1 MSERTEAAPERLIP
15 FPKRSSYVPVRSL
28 TARLKKPL
36 LKAGVVA
43 ALLLF
48 AFFGGRALADGG
60 RAPKPIPIPAA
71 HAKARAKCPLDKPLK
86 CRAALVHAYEAIA
99 WQQKKNLELAREMV
113 GNVTAWTC
121 IHNGKGAL
129 RASVGEGPWNAR
141 TGNGYYGGLQMDR
154 TFMRQY
160 GADMIRRHHGGLADT
175 WTPREQLIV
184 AQRAFAQ
191 GRGYHPWPTT
201 GRACG
206 LIA

>member
-1 MSERTEAAPERLIP
+1 
-15 FPKRSSYVPVRSL
+15 VPVTKL
-28 TARLKKPL
+28 TDRIKMLMLKGGLIAVL
-36 LKAGVVA
+36 LV
-43 ALLLF
+43 L
-48 AFFGGRALADGG
+48 AFYTGRALARDA

-71 HAKARAKCPLDKPLK
+71 HAKARATCPLNRPLK

-99 WQQKKNLELAREMV
+99 WQQKQNLELAREMV
-113 GNVTAWTC
+113 GKLTDWTC
-121 IHNGKGAL
+121 IHNGRKGAH
-129 RASVGEGPWNAR
+129 SVGSGEGPWNAN

-154 TFMRQY
+154 SFMRTY
-160 GADMIRRHHGGLADT
+160 GRDMIRRHHGGLANT

-191 GRGYHPWPTT
+191 GRGYNPWPTT